1 MVYINK
7 YVESSDFSSRAPNA
21 SCSVTPPQNH
31 LIFARVENFIDTFSQ
46 TIEHPQP
53 RCSGAV
59 DGVGNGDSFALPPSF
74 LGFEH
79 IAVMDVLKPVLQKAN
94 RGPEGVEIFHFSAC

>member
-1 MVYINK
+1 
-7 YVESSDFSSRAPNA
+7 
-21 SCSVTPPQNH
+21 
-31 LIFARVENFIDTFSQ
+31 LIFGRVENFIDTFSE

-59 DGVGNGDSFALPPSF
+59 NGVGSGDSFALPPSF

-79 IAVMDVLKPVLQKAN
+79 IAVMDMLKPALQKTN
-94 RGPEGVEIFHFSAC
+94 RRSEGVEIYHFNAC